1 MKFFFRKFKQFFFR
15 NSNLTI
21 FWNKFW
27 NPPMFQRQKIHHQPF
42 TIKLKWIY
50 HKPVLIF
57 SRWSYE
63 NNNLKSDKGIFQFQ
77 TALHPSFERDGFLTG
92 MFWNKWLLRKWK
104 ISLSIFGASGNGRVL
119 DSDEWRYLCLYANG
133 KMLTDNLSISL
144 LQSPDVQIFY
154 DYQTSITWAMGSTNF
169 ARYLIY

>member
-1 MKFFFRKFKQFFFR
+1 
-15 NSNLTI
+15 
-21 FWNKFW
+21 
-27 NPPMFQRQKIHHQPF
+27 
-42 TIKLKWIY
+42 
-50 HKPVLIF
+50 
-57 SRWSYE
+57 
-63 NNNLKSDKGIFQFQ
+63 
-77 TALHPSFERDGFLTG
+77 

-154 DYQTSITWAMGSTNF
+154 DYQTSLTWAMGSRVVHH
-169 ARYLIY
+169 RYKSRFRPESGLGLDKIKISVLKLKIRKNLKIKKIRTFELENLKQLRSKIWKFEKLKI